1 MATPRLVDIRRSIER
16 RLRVTIVVGLDRVL
30 TIGRLGVTAIRS
42 MLRGISLRRSSI
54 TSLIVLARRRNGSR
68 RRLRRSWRSA
78 RSPMLL
84 GRRIDW
90 LMGARVGGSWL
101 SARAVHRLWVLTA
114 VRIGGRR
121 PRSCCLM
128 VGATIRPASTSSA
141 VATTCGRRSIRM
153 SIWS

>member
-1 MATPRLVDIRRSIER
+1 MAAPRLVNMRGCIER
-16 RLRVTIVVGLDRVL
+16 RLRVTIVVGLDRML

-42 MLRGISLRRSSI
+42 MLRGIRLRRSSI
-54 TSLIVLARRRNGSR
+54 TGLVVLARRWNGSR
-68 RRLRRSWRSA
+68 RRLRHSWRSA

-90 LMGARVGGSWL
+90 LMGARVGGSRL
-101 SARAVHRLWVLTA
+101 SARAVDRLWVLTT

-121 PRSCCLM
+121 PRSRLM
-128 VGATIRPASTSSA
+128 VGATIGPASTSSA